1 METFIIDRNT
11 WLRGQFNSM
20 LFRAK
25 DGKMCCLGQ
34 IGLQCGLNEK
44 DMSNKIS
51 PTNAIEHLIEFHNV
65 NPFFIS
71 LMNKNYFLSMKAM
84 GINDNIYTNDKYK
97 EIQLKSLFA
106 KYDVELK
113 FIN

>member
-44 DMSNKIS
+44 DMS
-51 PTNAIEHLIEFHNV
+51 EHLIEFHNV